1 MGSGTGFLPP
11 KKKSGFLDGF
21 GLPPKDSNSSQTDPE
36 KSITEYRKSSTIRAQ
51 IMNNE
56 LV

>member
-1 MGSGTGFLPP
+1 MGSGTGFLPK